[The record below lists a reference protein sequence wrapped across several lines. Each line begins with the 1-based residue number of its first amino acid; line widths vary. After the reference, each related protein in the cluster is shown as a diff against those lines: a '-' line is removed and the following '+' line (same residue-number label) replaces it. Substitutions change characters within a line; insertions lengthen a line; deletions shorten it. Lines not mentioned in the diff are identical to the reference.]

1 MPVKF
6 GTVVFE
12 KSAKLLSVP
21 YFFAISK
28 ARVLDKNAQSGLK
41 HHLPSVSGRMFS
53 PLPRETN
60 YSQHVGIKTVF
71 VRRSFLWPT
80 LPHFLRFIVFFL
92 QQCLEKV
99 LKDDQIKNGS
109 LL

>member
-21 YFFAISK
+21 YFFAISN

-71 VRRSFLWPT
+71 VRGSFLWPT
-80 LPHFLRFIVFFL
+80 LPHFLRFNLFSFQL
-92 QQCLEKV
+92 FLEKG
-99 LKDDQIKNGS
+99 LKDVQIKSGS
-109 LL
+109 SL